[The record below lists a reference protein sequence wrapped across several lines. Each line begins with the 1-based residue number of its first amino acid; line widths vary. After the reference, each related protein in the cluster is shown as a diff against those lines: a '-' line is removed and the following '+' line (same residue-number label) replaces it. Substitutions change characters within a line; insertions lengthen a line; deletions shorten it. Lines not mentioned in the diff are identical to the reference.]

1 MSGIIR
7 EKFVSAETYEHILG
21 LDKVLYGVC
30 NHDKRFIAEAV
41 SVGVV
46 AKLEVVNIYDGDSA
60 EKSGGIS
67 NLIHRNCGCE
77 PPVRLSR

>member
-1 MSGIIR
+1 MTDFRKNIFEFIVVCVGHYK

-60 EKSGGIS
+60 ENRAVFQI
-67 NLIHRNCGCE
+67 
-77 PPVRLSR
+77 